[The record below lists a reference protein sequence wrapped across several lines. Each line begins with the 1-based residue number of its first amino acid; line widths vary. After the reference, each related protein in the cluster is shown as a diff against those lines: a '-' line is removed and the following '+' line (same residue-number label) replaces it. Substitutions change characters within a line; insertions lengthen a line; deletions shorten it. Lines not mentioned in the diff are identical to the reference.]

1 MVNFVAN
8 TTSASPELLL
18 TLVVEYIVLQM
29 KNVKVVN
36 VMIYAMKFTVLIKQN
51 VDTAIVIQ

>member
-36 VMIYAMKFTVLIKQN
+36 VMIYVMKFTVLIKQN